1 MNGSVK
7 ASASVGWE
15 AKLTVRRFIVAVILG
30 EAIWSLLLAITN
42 NLAVP
47 ALARVM
53 GGDVQSPLYLGR
65 PDYNIPALLISFLQ
79 ACLAGIAAV
88 LVNSWPQSRGARP
101 KAVRV
106 APVTVDRTP
115 VLAPSIVSPSAPKT
129 AIPVEAPASNPPAP
143 PKPAQS
149 VAQPTPPAKPK
160 QPKKVYYNIVGE
172 PVEDDE

>member
-1 MNGSVK
+1 MDGSVK
-7 ASASVGWE
+7 VSAGVGWE

-30 EAIWSLLLAITN
+30 EAIWSLLVSITN

-88 LVNSWPQSRGARP
+88 LVNSWPQSRGAHA
-101 KAVRV
+101 KVVRV
-106 APVTVDRTP
+106 APATVDRPP
-115 VLAPSIVSPSAPKT
+115 VLAPSIVTPSAPET
-129 AIPVEAPASNPPAP
+129 AIPVEATASNPPAP

-149 VAQPTPPAKPK
+149 VVQPTPTAKPK
-160 QPKKVYYNIVGE
+160 HPKKVYYNIVGD